1 VDASTAVPL
10 AQLLEGAEVDG
21 SVVTASGRI
30 GEVCRS
36 SGCWFVLQD
45 TGDEKNYEILVD
57 LKPRASFTVPRTVE
71 GRSAVVRGR
80 LVGEKPDLR
89 FHAVGLLVE

>member
-1 VDASTAVPL
+1 
-10 AQLLEGAEVDG
+10 
-21 SVVTASGRI
+21 
-30 GEVCRS
+30 
-36 SGCWFVLQD
+36 VLQD